1 MKKVK
6 KLTKVAGNKSTVVK
20 KAPAM
25 KKIAKS
31 RYNEKELNEF
41 RELIHKK
48 MDDAKKELK
57 YYQDSIMHYNEHS
70 TDDTIST
77 FKSFEDSALH
87 QEKEYLHQ
95 MAERQRMYIDN
106 LDKALVRIENQ
117 TYGICRVTGTLISK
131 DRLRA
136 VPHATLSIEAK
147 LNQ

>member
-1 MKKVK
+1 MKKAK
-6 KLTKVAGNKSTVVK
+6 KVAKVSG
-20 KAPAM
+20 
-25 KKIAKS
+25 KKIVKT
-31 RYNEKELNEF
+31 RYNENELDEF
-41 RELIHKK
+41 KDLINKK
-48 MDDAKKELK
+48 LSDARKELK

-95 MAERQRMYIDN
+95 MADRQRMYIDN

-117 TYGICRVTGTLISK
+117 TYGICRVSGKLIDK
-131 DRLRA
+131 DRLLA